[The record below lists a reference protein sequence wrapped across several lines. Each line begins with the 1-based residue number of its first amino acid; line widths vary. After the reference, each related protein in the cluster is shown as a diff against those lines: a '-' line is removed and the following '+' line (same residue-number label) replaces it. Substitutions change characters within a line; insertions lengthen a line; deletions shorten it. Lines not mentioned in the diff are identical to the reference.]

1 MGYHLDVMKEKNWGQ
16 KMVDHLVGCSVALS
30 AKNLAALK
38 DLTRVELKVAKRVLR
53 KPDRWYGAPAIT
65 QNRHAYTRA
74 RVASA

>member
-53 KPDRWYGAPAIT
+53 KVGPL
-65 QNRHAYTRA
+65 
-74 RVASA
+74 VALLVVTKVY